1 MYITDFYM
9 SLIIGVIGTLLFVET
24 FGITPGGII
33 VASYLALVFDSPITM
48 VLIFL
53 VSFITCGIVNYILP
67 KFVILYGRRRFL
79 AMLFVSMLLNILITT
94 VNASM
99 GNALDALSAI
109 RIVIPGL
116 IANAYYK
123 QGIKLTVA
131 SSLGVSLAV
140 YAIITFVPGI

>member
-53 VSFITCGIVNYILP
+53 VSFITYGIVNYILP
-67 KFVILYGRRRFL
+67 KFVILYGRRRFVATIVVAVIL
-79 AMLFVSMLLNILITT
+79 KLIFEAIYPLTPFPTFEFRGIGIIVPALLSNCY
-94 VNASM
+94 A
-99 GNALDALSAI
+99 
-109 RIVIPGL
+109 R
-116 IANAYYK
+116 
-123 QGIKLTVA
+123 QGIKLNV
-131 SSLGVSLAV
+131 VSTLVMTAV
-140 YAIITFVPGI
+140 VYGIMQIIYLV

>member
-53 VSFITCGIVNYILP
+53 VSFITYGIVNYILP
-67 KFVILYGRRRFL
+67 KFVILYGRRRFVATIVVAVIFEAIYPL
-79 AMLFVSMLLNILITT
+79 TPFPTFEFRGIGIIVPALLSNCY
-94 VNASM
+94 A
-99 GNALDALSAI
+99 
-109 RIVIPGL
+109 R
-116 IANAYYK
+116 
-123 QGIKLTVA
+123 QGIKLTV
-131 SSLGVSLAV
+131 VSTLVMTAV
-140 YAIITFVPGI
+140 VYGIMQIIYLV